1 MRVDLRLAIPAGVAW
16 AVTAATL
23 GAGGAAPVVV
33 GWGVAGLLLAASV
46 RWPRMAVAALAAG
59 AAALCL
65 ASVALQA
72 PLRQPAELVDATGRV
87 VTVTGTVTAHDPLA
101 VRLDPGTVPVL
112 AFGAGA
118 RAGAESGADTAI
130 GARVELRG
138 ALEATAPGDD
148 AAFLVFLERPPRVI
162 AEAPPGLGLAES
174 LRAGFRA
181 ATSTL
186 PGDGG
191 ALLTGLAIGDTTA
204 VDDRLDA
211 AMKASSLSHL
221 TAVSGANCAIV
232 VGLVFGAA
240 ALLRLSRGV
249 RVALA
254 LAALLGFVVLVTPE
268 PSVLRAAVMAGIVLL
283 ALLGGRPV
291 RGVPVLAL
299 AVIVVLVA
307 DPWLARDYGFALS
320 VLATGGLLLVAGP
333 LSRAFE
339 RWLPRWLAVVIAVP
353 IAAQLACQP
362 VLILLDASLPTYG
375 VIANLLAAPAA
386 PIATIV
392 GLAACLTLPIIP
404 PLGML
409 LCQVAWLP
417 SAWIAA
423 VATAFA
429 RAPAARLPWPEGA
442 AGVLLAAGFGGLVL
456 LAILGRGRA
465 PRLALALVVT
475 GYLGVLAGA
484 ALGVALARP
493 ADWQLAVCDVGQGDA
508 VVIRSRGSIAL
519 IDTGPKPE
527 RLDTCLDTLGI
538 ARIDLLVLTHYD
550 LDHVGG
556 SAAVLGRADRVL
568 VGPSG
573 EPADDALHESFRAAG
588 AQVDQVARGESGM
601 LGDLRWTVLWP
612 PTRLAGIEPGN
623 PASVTVEFRGVGA
636 CPDGCLSSIL
646 LGDLG
651 EDSQNRLLASGLV
664 RAVDVVKVSHH
675 GSADQSAALYARVG
689 ATVGVIGVGADNG
702 YGHPTAEM
710 LTILDDVATVPER
723 TDRHG
728 LILLSPGAG
737 PGTVRVWTER

>member
-1 MRVDLRLAIPAGVAW
+1 MRLAIPAAVAW
-16 AVTAATL
+16 AVTAAAL
-23 GAGGAAPVVV
+23 GVGGAAPVVV
-33 GWGVAGLLLAASV
+33 AWAVAGLLLAASV
-46 RWPRMAVAALAAG
+46 RWPRMAVAALAGG
-59 AAALCL
+59 AAALCVT
-65 ASVALQA
+65 SVALQA
-72 PLRQPAELVDATGRV
+72 PQRQPAELVAATGRV

-101 VRLDPGTVPVL
+101 VSLDPGTVPVL
-112 AFGAGA
+112 AFGSGAGA
-118 RAGAESGADTAI
+118 DGTAAI
-130 GARVELRG
+130 GSRVELRG
-138 ALEATAPGDD
+138 TLEATAPWDG
-148 AAFLVFLERPPRVI
+148 AAFLVFLERPPRLV
-162 AEAPPGLGLAES
+162 AEAPSGLGLAED
-174 LRAGFRA
+174 LRATFRA

-204 VDDRLDA
+204 VGDGLDA
-211 AMKASSLSHL
+211 AMKTSSLSHL

-240 ALLRLSRGV
+240 ALLRLSRGM
-249 RVALA
+249 RVTLA
-254 LAALLGFVVLVTPE
+254 LVALLGFVVLVTPE

-307 DPWLARDYGFALS
+307 DPWLARDFGFALS
-320 VLATGGLLLVAGP
+320 VLATSGLLLVAGP
-333 LSRAFE
+333 LSRVFE
-339 RWLPRWLAVVIAVP
+339 RWLPRWLAIVIAVP
-353 IAAQLACQP
+353 VAAQLACQP

-375 VIANLLAAPAA
+375 VVANLLAAPAA

-392 GLAACLTLPIIP
+392 GLAACLVLPVVP

-409 LCQVAWLP
+409 LCQIAWLP

-423 VATAFA
+423 VATTFA
-429 RAPAARLPWPEGA
+429 RAPGARLPWPEGV
-442 AGVLLAAGFGGLVL
+442 AGVLLAAGFAALLL
-456 LAILGRGRA
+456 LAILGRRRA
-465 PRLALALVVT
+465 PRLALALVVI

-484 ALGVALARP
+484 ALGTAWARP
-493 ADWQLAVCDVGQGDA
+493 ANWQLAVCDVGQGDA

-519 IDTGPKPE
+519 IDTGPEPD
-527 RLDTCLDTLGI
+527 RLDACLDTLRI
-538 ARIDLLVLTHYD
+538 DRIDLLVLTHYD

-573 EPADDALHESFRAAG
+573 EPADDALHESFGAAG
-588 AQVDQVARGESGM
+588 ARVDQVARGESGM

-612 PTRLAGIEPGN
+612 PTRLAGIDPGN
-623 PASVTVEFRGVGA
+623 PASVTMEFRGVGDCA
-636 CPDGCLSSIL
+636 DGCLSSIL

-651 EDSQNRLLASGLV
+651 EDSQNRLLTSGLV

-675 GSADQSAALYARVG
+675 GSADQSLALYARLS

-702 YGHPTAEM
+702 YGHPTPE
-710 LTILDDVATVPER
+710 LLGILADVATVPER
-723 TDRHG
+723 TDRQG
-728 LILLSPGAG
+728 LILLSPGTG
-737 PGTVRVWTER
+737 LGTVRVWSER